1 MNEFMESIHSM
12 EELKSTVQTEE
23 AFLLLIKTENCSVC
37 EAVEEQINH
46 GVLDEAAVPVKKVR
60 LKDVPEVSG
69 EFLVF
74 TSPTLI
80 LFLEG
85 REQWRGSRFVAYD
98 EIIRMMKL
106 WRS

>member
-1 MNEFMESIHSM
+1 MRAIESM
-12 EELKSTVQTEE
+12 DELKTEIQTEE

-37 EAVEEQINH
+37 EAVEQQINQ
-46 GVLDEAAVPVKKVR
+46 GVLKEAELPVKKVL

-74 TSPTLI
+74 TSPTLL
-80 LFLEG
+80 LFLDG
-85 REQWRGSRFVAYD
+85 KEQWRGSRFVSYD
-98 EIIRMMKL
+98 EIIRIMSL

>member
-1 MNEFMESIHSM
+1 MDAIQTM
-12 EELKSTVQTEE
+12 EELQTSVNDHE
-23 AFLLLIKTENCSVC
+23 AYLLLIKTENCSVC
-37 EAVEEQINH
+37 EAVEEQINQ
-46 GVLDEAAVPVKKVR
+46 GVLDEAELPIGKVR
-60 LKDVPEVSG
+60 LKDIPEVSG

-85 REQWRGSRFVAYD
+85 KEQWRGSRFVSYD
-98 EIIRMMKL
+98 EIIRIMKL